1 MTLPSQHRADL
12 QPQQLDRVR
21 VAIEAIRA
29 GQMVI
34 LVDDEDRE
42 NEGDLCMAADCVT
55 PEAINFMA
63 KHGRGLICVTLAEA
77 QVKRL
82 DLPMM
87 QAPGRAGA
95 RLGTAFTVSVE
106 AREGVTTGISAQ
118 DRARTI
124 RVAIDP
130 NSVPDDLVVPGHVFP
145 LQARQG
151 GVLVRAGQTE
161 GSADLA
167 RLAGYSS
174 AGVIC
179 EIIND
184 DGSMARM
191 ADLEA
196 FSRQHGLHIIAIA
209 DLISYRLQTELLV
222 ERVEEGD
229 LTLDLTG
236 TAWRLIVYRSLIERQ
251 EFLALVKGDISRGGP
266 TLCRMHSGAMLA
278 DIFSSTSSE
287 GGRNLSEAILA
298 IERAG
303 SGVVVYLPPRGG
315 LGQELSELS
324 ARGSRSRL
332 PKVAPSD
339 GVAQSSPEAS
349 ATPASPL
356 REYGLGAQILRELGL
371 TEIRLLTNSPR
382 KIAGLHGYGLE
393 VVESVPLVSMRG

>member
-1 MTLPSQHRADL
+1 MTASPRRPELSPL
-12 QPQQLDRVR
+12 QMERVKT
-21 VAIEAIRA
+21 AIEEIKA
-29 GQMVI
+29 GRMVI

-42 NEGDLCMAADCVT
+42 NEGDLCMAAECVT

-63 KHGRGLICVTLAEA
+63 THGRGLICATLTEA
-77 QVKRL
+77 QVNQL
-82 DLPMM
+82 SLPMM

-95 RLGTAFTVSVE
+95 KLGTAFTMSIE
-106 AREGVTTGISAQ
+106 ASEGVTTGISAQ

-124 RVAIDP
+124 QVAIDP
-130 NSVPDDLVVPGHVFP
+130 KSAPDDLVVPGHVFP
-145 LQARQG
+145 LQARAG

-161 GSADLA
+161 GSVDLA
-167 RLAGYSS
+167 RLAGKNAS
-174 AGVIC
+174 GVIC

-191 ADLEA
+191 ADLEI
-196 FSRQHGLHIIAIA
+196 FSKKHGLHIVAIA

-222 ERVEEGD
+222 ERIEEGT
-229 LTLDLTG
+229 LTLDQTG
-236 TAWRLIVYRSLIERQ
+236 TAWKVIIYRSVIERQ
-251 EFLALVKGDISRGGP
+251 EFLALVKGELSGGGP

-278 DIFSSTSSE
+278 DLFSSTSSE
-287 GGRNLSEAILA
+287 GGRNLSEAISA

-315 LGQELSELS
+315 LGQELGRLVE
-324 ARGSRSRL
+324 RGAKNL
-332 PKVAPSD
+332 N
-339 GVAQSSPEAS
+339 
-349 ATPASPL
+349 PASPL

-393 VVESVPLVSMRG
+393 VVESVPLICMQS